1 MSGMKPQHRG
11 KNWLQLNM
19 PVKPKPLPS
28 MEVLNSLFEFKD
40 GVLYN
45 KPNRPY
51 PAKAGQPVGYRGA
64 KDYQYVDVNRHKYS
78 VHRIAFY
85 MRHGWC
91 PDEIDHINGNPSD
104 NRIDNLRPATGAQN
118 AQNRALLSTNK
129 TGYKGVRTHKRS
141 NRFQAQIWVK
151 RKYIHLGTFDTKEL
165 AAEFLELARE
175 MLHGDYANHGTFRS
189 I

>member
-1 MSGMKPQHRG
+1 
-11 KNWLQLNM
+11 M
-19 PVKPKPLPS
+19 PAKPKPLPS
-28 MEVLNSLFEFKD
+28 METLTSLFEFKD

-45 KPNRPY
+45 KPDRPY

-64 KDYQYVDVNRHKYS
+64 KDYQYVDVNRQKYS
-78 VHRIAFY
+78 VHRVAFY
-85 MRHGWC
+85 MHHGWC

-104 NRIDNLRPATGAQN
+104 NRIENLRPATQAQN

-129 TGYKGVRTHKRS
+129 TGYKGVRTHKRT

-151 RKYIHLGTFDTKEL
+151 RKYIYLGTFDTKEL